1 MLTSY
6 ACANASQQHGS
17 TIDMIGVSHAQLFE
31 SKLGRSPAQNSNT
44 CSTIY
49 VNTCAHDMHTH
60 AGTLVPVDAMALAKD
75 VFNVVLVPTV
85 AGVALNELCNPI
97 VRKIKPLLPLI
108 GVLITTM
115 LCASPVGQVS
125 AVLRSNGLQLCIPV
139 ALLHAFAFVLGYV
152 VCKLLKFNEKTA
164 RTVSIETGMQSA
176 ALGFLLAQQHFADPL
191 VAVPSAVSVVF
202 MAMGGSGLAVFW
214 RGRPVKD

>member
-1 MLTSY
+1 M
-6 ACANASQQHGS
+6 
-17 TIDMIGVSHAQLFE
+17 AQ
-31 SKLGRSPAQNSNT
+31 
-44 CSTIY
+44 
-49 VNTCAHDMHTH
+49 
-60 AGTLVPVDAMALAKD
+60 D
-75 VFNVVLVPTV
+75 VFSVVLVPTI

-125 AVLRSNGLQLCIPV
+125 AILKSNGGALCLPV
-139 ALLHAFAFVLGYV
+139 GLLHVCAFALGYFI
-152 VCKLLKFNEKTA
+152 CKTLNFTEKVA

-176 ALGFLLAQQHFADPL
+176 ALGFLLAQQNFSDPL

-202 MAMGGSGLAVFW
+202 MALGGSSLAVFW
-214 RGRPVKD
+214 RGKPVQESK